1 MYIIS
6 FFYWY
11 YQCHWK
17 SKYNMYSFHLCT
29 LYIILTYI
37 KHTPNCNDVF
47 LWLHMT
53 GKSRWRSR
61 RPRYKAAAHVP
72 DFHTLVPDPK
82 LSLPIHLCRHI
93 FKEIIFLHPRATALE
108 PEQEC
113 RNPVRERQ
121 LCSGDVCFV
130 TWRSSSY
137 TLIINLNWIVAI
149 NSI

>member
-11 YQCHWK
+11 YLCHWK
-17 SKYNMYSFHLCT
+17 FKYNMYSFHLCT

-47 LWLHMT
+47 LSLHMT

-93 FKEIIFLHPRATALE
+93 FKEIIFCT
-108 PEQEC
+108 
-113 RNPVRERQ
+113 RERQ
-121 LCSGDVCFV
+121 LWNPSKNVEIRYVSGSFV
-130 TWRSSSY
+130 AGTSASSPGVPRH
-137 TLIINLNWIVAI
+137 THW
-149 NSI
+149 